1 MSIATNHPSDRE
13 FTLIGGVLCL
23 DFANTCS
30 GREGA
35 FYEERIL
42 TLSNLIAWSLQSEC
56 LDWAEN
62 KIENAVNG
70 LNQRQSA
77 SLVRTARSIRD
88 NIYAVMSAI
97 SSNETPSADRLKAL
111 QDHYVAC
118 LRVARFSV
126 QASDGCWD
134 WRESSVLGAAIFG
147 PILQSFFEYLSKID
161 NARLK
166 CCPALDCKFIFH
178 DFSKNKSR
186 LWCDMAICGNRAKS
200 RRFGEKN

>member
-1 MSIATNHPSDRE
+1 MCNAINRPTDRG

-30 GREGA
+30 GRDGA

-42 TLSNLIAWSLQSEC
+42 TLSDLIAWSLQSEC
-56 LDWAEN
+56 LVWAEN
-62 KIENAVNG
+62 RIETAVNA
-70 LNQRQSA
+70 LNPRQTA
-77 SLVRTARSIRD
+77 SLVRTARSIRE
-88 NIYAVMSAI
+88 NVYAVILAI
-97 SSNETPSADRLKAL
+97 GDNETPSADLLKVL

-118 LRVARFSV
+118 LRVARFAV
-126 QASDGCWD
+126 HDNYGRWD
-134 WRESSVLGAAIFG
+134 WRESNVLGAAIFG

-161 NARLK
+161 SARLK

-186 LWCDMAICGNRAKS
+186 LWCDMAVCGNRAKS